1 MYEFKHHSTGD
12 HIPRGNFD
20 FRKLEKLAFVF
31 FAECPRFM
39 TLMLHVNL
47 LETSPIHCFRASD
60 RKVLD
65 FFVPKQEICLRLSE
79 DGIRFS
85 VVRVFCEK
93 NVGFWLV
100 VCEQNRQGFLLPSYV
115 LNNFANPVRLRRK
128 KSYKTIYKH
137 RQKM

>member
-1 MYEFKHHSTGD
+1 MKLLDKVWIAFKDRIWKNVNSWRLLVILIIVALGVGWYLGTG
-12 HIPRGNFD
+12 N
-20 FRKLEKLAFVF
+20 
-31 FAECPRFM
+31 
-39 TLMLHVNL
+39 
-47 LETSPIHCFRASD
+47 
-60 RKVLD
+60 VLD
-65 FFVPKQEICLRLSE
+65 FFVPKQEMCLRLSE